1 VVQAVL
7 HVGLCW
13 FELVVVLGGAAVPF
27 DDAQTP
33 HRRHISAASLIPCG
47 VLTVYGMFRTTLIEK
62 NWINELITVYS
73 GVNMLMAS
81 HV

>member
-1 VVQAVL
+1 MVQAVV

-13 FELVVVLGGAAVPF
+13 FELVVVLGGQLYPSMTQ
-27 DDAQTP
+27 QTP